1 MTLTDTLKVRKVTG
15 KVTGQVVTDGD
26 VVSFSPYLSLCHE
39 SHVNV
44 EIVASS
50 KSPKYLTKYLSKGG
64 SIDRA
69 MVAEDG
75 SGRG

>member
-1 MTLTDTLKVRKVTG
+1 MTLPDTLKVRKVTG
-15 KVTGQVVTDGD
+15 TVTGKVVTDGD
-26 VVSFSPYLSLCHE
+26 VVSFSPYMSLRHE

-64 SIDRA
+64 SIARA